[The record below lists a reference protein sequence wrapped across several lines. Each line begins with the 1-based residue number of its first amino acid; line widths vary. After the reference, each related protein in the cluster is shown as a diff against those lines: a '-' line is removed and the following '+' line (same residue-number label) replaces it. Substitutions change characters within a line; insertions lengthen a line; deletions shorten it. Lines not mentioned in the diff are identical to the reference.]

1 MCSSEYPPL
10 SARVVKTT
18 SPASSSHLSAV
29 QRPKVYKEW
38 SVENMEQ
45 AYQAVMH
52 DGVSIRRAAVEY
64 NIPRTTLAD
73 RVQGRV
79 LPGSVSG
86 KQPYLSP
93 SEEIELVTFIL
104 RCADIGF
111 PRGRKEIIALVQRVC
126 DSRGLNV
133 NVTHGWWERFC
144 HRHDGFSLRIAAP
157 LSHARR
163 KGANPAVLNAYF
175 DMLEDALSEN
185 DLADKPCQI
194 FNMDETGM
202 PLDPRAPKLLCKT
215 GSRSFVTVSS
225 GDKSQI
231 TVVGCVSAAGYCIP
245 PMVIYDR
252 QTLQQD
258 MSKGEV
264 GGTLY
269 GLSKKGWI
277 DQELCRVWFKHHF
290 LRYAPPTRPL
300 LLLMDGHSTHYCPET
315 INCARAARVVLFT
328 LPPNTTHVS
337 QPLDKGC
344 FGPLKAQWRSVCHE
358 FLSQNPGKSVTRFT
372 FSELFAKAWMESM
385 TLTNIVSGFR
395 QTGIYPVNRSKL
407 ISQDDSSNSRSG
419 LPYVP
424 VLTPAPRR
432 NISKIENMPSFNVE
446 EMAVYHQCASED
458 SFTSPDCRYNK
469 WREMYRP
476 KSLQCSSS
484 LSVNRPCIHT
494 PVKFD
499 RLHGPTGGLGQHT
512 VAITKPQST
521 IQHFLQDPGTPLQ
534 LPQISTETK
543 TSRILTSSE
552 NIRLLAEKKL
562 KKEEAAQLKE
572 AKQHEREHKRLLKQT
587 AVSKSNLVTTCYH

>member
-64 NIPRTTLAD
+64 NIPRTTLGD

-194 FNMDETGM
+194 FNM
-202 PLDPRAPKLLCKT
+202 A
-215 GSRSFVTVSS
+215 
-225 GDKSQI
+225 
-231 TVVGCVSAAGYCIP
+231 
-245 PMVIYDR
+245 
-252 QTLQQD
+252 
-258 MSKGEV
+258 
-264 GGTLY
+264 
-269 GLSKKGWI
+269 
-277 DQELCRVWFKHHF
+277 CR
-290 LRYAPPTRPL
+290 
-300 LLLMDGHSTHYCPET
+300 
-315 INCARAARVVLFT
+315 
-328 LPPNTTHVS
+328 
-337 QPLDKGC
+337 
-344 FGPLKAQWRSVCHE
+344 
-358 FLSQNPGKSVTRFT
+358 
-372 FSELFAKAWMESM
+372 
-385 TLTNIVSGFR
+385 
-395 QTGIYPVNRSKL
+395 
-407 ISQDDSSNSRSG
+407 
-419 LPYVP
+419 
-424 VLTPAPRR
+424 
-432 NISKIENMPSFNVE
+432 
-446 EMAVYHQCASED
+446 
-458 SFTSPDCRYNK
+458 
-469 WREMYRP
+469 
-476 KSLQCSSS
+476 
-484 LSVNRPCIHT
+484 
-494 PVKFD
+494 
-499 RLHGPTGGLGQHT
+499 
-512 VAITKPQST
+512 
-521 IQHFLQDPGTPLQ
+521 
-534 LPQISTETK
+534 
-543 TSRILTSSE
+543 
-552 NIRLLAEKKL
+552 
-562 KKEEAAQLKE
+562 
-572 AKQHEREHKRLLKQT
+572 
-587 AVSKSNLVTTCYH
+587 